1 MRAESCNCNFQVRG
15 QANKSCEYIPV
26 HRDSHSSLSAFT
38 MKDQIMM
45 AVLLGNPGREYE
57 RTRHNIGFMLADL
70 AASRLAP
77 GGLWRDWKGLGL
89 YLDLD
94 VRGAKVMLLK
104 PQTYMNLSGNAAGS
118 LAGFYKIPASAVLA
132 VYDDLA
138 LPFGKLRL
146 RKEGSAGS
154 HNGMASV
161 VSALGPAMPRLRLG
175 IGPRPARIEGKDFV
189 LSRFSKEEGERLP
202 EFLDLAFKALNC
214 ALETGLETAM
224 NRYNHDID
232 KPVH

>member
-1 MRAESCNCNFQVRG
+1 
-15 QANKSCEYIPV
+15 
-26 HRDSHSSLSAFT
+26 
-38 MKDQIMM
+38 M

-77 GGLWRDWKGLGL
+77 GERWRDWKGLGL
-89 YLDLD
+89 YLELESSG
-94 VRGAKVMLLK
+94 RKVFLLK
-104 PQTYMNLSGNAAGS
+104 PQTYMNLSGQAAQS
-118 LAGFYKIPASAVLA
+118 LASFYKIPAAGVLA

-146 RKEGSAGS
+146 RKDGSAGS

-161 VSALGPAMPRLRLG
+161 IAALGSAAARLRLG
-175 IGPRPARIEGKDFV
+175 IGPRPGHIQGKDFV
-189 LSRFSKEEGERLP
+189 LSGFSKEEGERLP
-202 EFLDLAFKALNC
+202 EFLDRACAAFKT
-214 ALETGLETAM
+214 ALEDGLETAM
-224 NRYNHDID
+224 NRYNNDDD